1 MKTPATLH
9 SSVLLALLF
18 FFHIPLMSGQN
29 VVNGNFDEWEMV
41 GEVLQPVGWT
51 TTNSPEVPLAP
62 VSAHQSTDACS
73 GDFSLKLTSTGPS
86 FEGPGPGRASQVVNL
101 NEYVTSVSMSFLYAA
116 DTLLD
121 QATGRVQLQGMI
133 VVDGEITGGIA
144 TATLD
149 IVDLTMGCADEILS
163 ISSSEPFNA
172 VRIELWAMPHFTPIW
187 AEGLSVI
194 RYDNI
199 QLDVTSSVAHIDLS
213 AEIAVMPNP
222 TTGLLSLQHN
232 DLRVHEIQLLS
243 VSGALLREIPVNHQ
257 FIDISDLP
265 VGLYMLRIFTDEGTA
280 VKKVVKH

>member
-1 MKTPATLH
+1 
-9 SSVLLALLF
+9 
-18 FFHIPLMSGQN
+18 MSGQS

-51 TTNSPEVPLAP
+51 TSNIPENPVVP

-73 GDFSLKLTSTGPS
+73 GAFSLKLISTAPS
-86 FEGPGPGRASQVVNL
+86 LEGPGPGIAWQLVNL
-101 NEYVTSVSMSFLYAA
+101 NEYVTSVALNFLYAA

-121 QATGRVQLQGMI
+121 QATGRVQLHGLV
-133 VVDGEITGGIA
+133 VVDGEISGGVA

-149 IVDLTMGCADEILS
+149 IVDLTMGCVNEILS
-163 ISSSEPFNA
+163 LSSSEPFNA
-172 VRIELWAMPHFTPIW
+172 VRIELRAMPHIIPTGT
-187 AEGLSVI
+187 EGLSVV

-199 QLDVTSSVAHIDLS
+199 ELDVTSSVADIDLS
-213 AEIAVMPNP
+213 AQIAVMPNP

-265 VGLYMLRIFTDEGTA
+265 VGLYMLRIFTDKGTA